1 MVAQSKCFIEDR
13 PGNNN
18 VESNVEVGPRS
29 LGWADLHYA
38 ISHIS
43 LSLELPLSMWVKQ
56 ELDPQNCGKNI

>member
-43 LSLELPLSMWVKQ
+43 LSLELPLSM
-56 ELDPQNCGKNI
+56 